1 MTHAGGYQNPPAQV
15 VTSPIVYVV
24 VIGNSVTEIGE
35 EAINVPANK
44 ANYFKKQLYK
54 ELHEFIMELPAEE

>member
-1 MTHAGGYQNPPAQV
+1 M